1 MEMMTMRGWAVL
13 FVTIAMSACTT
24 MEVSS
29 EHDKSVNFSLLKTY
43 LWVPVKHNSREK
55 PSAQYQFLDTQIR
68 AAVDR
73 ELSKRGFKKELKATP
88 DFFIRYNVWAQTQ
101 TENDELSHWGQWKH
115 RIGPMDEGL
124 SPNLETTQTPRA
136 SDYKEGT
143 LLLIISNGESQRS
156 IWRGT
161 AKTRVIPSDSQE
173 KKKNKIN
180 KAVTDILAK
189 FPPK

>member
-1 MEMMTMRGWAVL
+1 MRYLPVVLVAV
-13 FVTIAMSACTT
+13 AMSACST
-24 MEVSS
+24 MEISS
-29 EHDKSVNFSLLKTY
+29 EHDKSVNFSLLETY
-43 LWVPVKHNSREK
+43 NWVPMKHKGEEK

-73 ELSKRGFKKELKATP
+73 KLSEKGFEKELKGNP

-101 TENDELSHWGQWKH
+101 TENDELSHWSQWKH
-115 RIGPMDEGL
+115 RIGPVDEGIRPEL
-124 SPNLETTQTPRA
+124 GTTQEPRV

-143 LLLIISNGESQRS
+143 LLLIISDGESQRS

-161 AKTRVIPSDSQE
+161 AKTRVIASDSQE
-173 KKKNKIN
+173 KKENKIN
-180 KAVTDILAK
+180 RAVTDILAK